1 MLDGIGCGA
10 GVSVRECI
18 IDLLLD
24 NLDGV
29 CGGVCLAEALVF
41 CEPVN
46 VGDDVV
52 GLVEVGEQIQ
62 RAGSSVPLV
71 RLVFC
76 PHKVLLDRAQ
86 KLSMKGAVDVPK
98 VFERKRGRVM
108 SVANGRCFESGGAFQ
123 YDGRRSGIG
132 RGHEPCFQEGRVDG
146 GGEGEAKVSERAAA
160 KVCVSQ
166 RRV

>member
-1 MLDGIGCGA
+1 
-10 GVSVRECI
+10 
-18 IDLLLD
+18 
-24 NLDGV
+24 
-29 CGGVCLAEALVF
+29 
-41 CEPVN
+41 
-46 VGDDVV
+46 
-52 GLVEVGEQIQ
+52 
-62 RAGSSVPLV
+62 
-71 RLVFC
+71 
-76 PHKVLLDRAQ
+76 
-86 KLSMKGAVDVPK
+86 MKGAVDVPK

-166 RRV
+166 RRVWAEELVHGVDFGVRWFAVDRWDCGVFEALDKIIDGGGRHGGGEELINNWK